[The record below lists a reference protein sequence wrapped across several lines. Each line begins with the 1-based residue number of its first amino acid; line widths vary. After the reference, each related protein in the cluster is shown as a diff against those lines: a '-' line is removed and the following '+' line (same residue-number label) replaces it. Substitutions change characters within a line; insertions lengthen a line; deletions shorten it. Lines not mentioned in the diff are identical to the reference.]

1 MGFVPGFDHDVFIS
15 YAHVDNL
22 PSPTN
27 EPGWVSKFVLA
38 LGSKLPPH
46 LRRSEGL
53 DLWLDKRKIR
63 GNDLYDELIEKS
75 LRRSAVMI
83 CVVTGGYLASTYC
96 LKELE
101 TFIECSNPAVE
112 IGGRNKSRIFKVLL
126 DDIVE
131 RDLPAPLQGSD
142 GYRFFSKDPLTDN
155 VSRFR
160 QTLET
165 DPNQDYWNASNV
177 LARDVAEVLLR
188 IKSKP
193 EDFATTAGPVVYL
206 AEVAENLTKNREQI
220 KNTLDQRGMIVL
232 PENALPTTNA
242 KELKLK
248 IWADLERA
256 ALTIHLLGAESGIHV
271 KGDHRRLP
279 KIQYEFAAEAG
290 KGRRIPRIVW
300 LDPDASIDNIEDQ
313 KYQTFLK
320 TLVSEPDAVSPM
332 EVTRERSLENLKDA
346 IVKKALSS
354 LPPLANPQQFRAEE
368 SSLVY
373 ISHLH
378 DDRHVA
384 EEIKQIL
391 LEANHSVT
399 LSFHNQ
405 SKTAEA
411 KDNRAQLKG
420 SDAVLVL
427 YGDDRGKQNVRDL
440 LLKAR
445 DAARRRR
452 RSPMLATYWCDAPP
466 EEKSDLDIDW
476 QDWPRLLCRA
486 GIERERLAPFLTA
499 LLKRR

>member
-15 YAHVDNL
+15 YAHVDNI

-38 LGSKLPPH
+38 LRSKLPPY

-63 GNDLYDELIEKS
+63 GNDLYDDVIDKAV
-75 LRRSAVMI
+75 RRSAVMI
-83 CVVTGGYLASTYC
+83 CVVTGGYLESNYC

-112 IGGRNKSRIFKVLL
+112 IGGSNKSRIFKVLL
-126 DDIVE
+126 DDIIE
-131 RDLPAPLQGSD
+131 SDLPAPLRGSD
-142 GYRFFSKDPLTDN
+142 GYKFSCKDPLTGN

-165 DPNQDYWNASNV
+165 DPNQDYWNASDV

-193 EDFATTAGPVVYL
+193 EEFATTAGPVVYL
-206 AEVAENLTKNREQI
+206 AEVAENLTKHREQI

-232 PENALPTTNA
+232 PEGPLPTTNA
-242 KELKLK
+242 KELTLK
-248 IWADLERA
+248 TWADLERA
-256 ALTIHLLGAESGIHV
+256 ALTIHLLGAEPGLPV
-271 KGDHRRLP
+271 KGDRRLP
-279 KIQYEFAAEAG
+279 QIQYELAAEAG

-332 EVTRERSLENLKDA
+332 EVTRERSIENLKDA
-346 IVKKALSS
+346 IVKKARSS
-354 LPPLANPQQFRAEE
+354 LPPSTNSQQFRAEE
-368 SSLVY
+368 SALVY
-373 ISHLH
+373 ISHLL

-391 LEANHSVT
+391 LEANHSVS
-399 LSFHNQ
+399 LSTHNE
-405 SKTAEA
+405 SGAIKAN
-411 KDNRAQLKG
+411 DNRAHLKY

-427 YGDDRGKQNVRDL
+427 YGDDRGKLNVRDL

-445 DAARRRR
+445 EAVKSRRRK
-452 RSPMLATYWCDAPP
+452 PMLATYWCDAPP
-466 EEKSDLDIDW
+466 EGKSDLDIDW
-476 QDWPRLLCRA
+476 QDWPRLVCRA
-486 GIERERLAPFLTA
+486 GIERDRLAPFLTA